1 MPLSSSS
8 ADRRI
13 PEALSTSRERNL
25 TVEAPGWS
33 ALGPSGDGQPVQE
46 LSWLTAHGRVASVD
60 THESHCFSRMPP
72 SSGFHRLKAKI
83 KLPDSTRLSP
93 LIRSPRPFY

>member
-1 MPLSSSS
+1 MPLSSSG

-33 ALGPSGDGQPVQE
+33 ALEPVTAAHDRLLCRIEIQRAVAEGIAGVRPEASVYRTSYFPSPIWFMK
-46 LSWLTAHGRVASVD
+46 SWLSQI
-60 THESHCFSRMPP
+60 SHS
-72 SSGFHRLKAKI
+72 
-83 KLPDSTRLSP
+83 
-93 LIRSPRPFY
+93 